1 MKTHSIL
8 PNRVVVRRHFTA
20 DEKKSFP
27 TLTYAKCK
35 VTMKHNP
42 NHIFLSSPE
51 AYLSDLRINIS
62 KNYLSFDTAKL
73 ELSLHTSK

>member
-8 PNRVVVRRHFTA
+8 PNRVVVRRRFTA

-51 AYLSDLRINIS
+51 AFLSD
-62 KNYLSFDTAKL
+62 SFV
-73 ELSLHTSK
+73 SVSQ

>member
-8 PNRVVVRRHFTA
+8 PNRVVVRRRFTA

-35 VTMKHNP
+35 VTMIHNP

-51 AYLSDLRINIS
+51 AFLSDS
-62 KNYLSFDTAKL
+62 TVSTFQ
-73 ELSLHTSK
+73 